1 MYNLIEHSDNFS
13 KIYGSLWQYY
23 RDEPFF
29 KNNAA
34 VADFSVIMITIFRLN
49 LKQI

>member
-13 KIYGSLWQYY
+13 EICGSLWQCY

-29 KNNAA
+29 KNNDA
-34 VADFSVIMITIFRLN
+34 VADFSAIIITIFRLS
-49 LKQI
+49 LKQM